1 MSNTPKSANGAFSL
15 AKYRAEA
22 AKVGDKKGDF
32 VLDVDV
38 DKQIRVSRPTGDQ
51 ILDAEEAM
59 RAGGSRDLIRALCGD
74 QANEILE
81 VVGPEDALV
90 LRKLAEDMSGWFGL
104 GE

>member
-1 MSNTPKSANGAFSL
+1 MSNAQKAANGGFSL
-15 AKYRAEA
+15 ARYRAEA

-38 DKQIRVSRPTGDQ
+38 DNQIRVPRPTGDQ
-51 ILDAEEAM
+51 ILNAEEAL
-59 RAGGSRDLIRALCGD
+59 RNGTSRDLIKALCGD
-74 QANEILE
+74 VADDILE

-90 LRKLAEDMSGWFGL
+90 LRKLGEDMQSWFGL